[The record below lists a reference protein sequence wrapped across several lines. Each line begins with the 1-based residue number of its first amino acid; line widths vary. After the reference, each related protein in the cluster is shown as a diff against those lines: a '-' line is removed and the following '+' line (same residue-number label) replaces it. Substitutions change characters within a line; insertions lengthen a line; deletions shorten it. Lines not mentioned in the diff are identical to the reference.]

1 MRINTNI
8 SALIANS
15 HLRANDNLMSDTME
29 RLSSGLKLNRS
40 ADDSAGMAIASRMRT
55 QIRGLDQA
63 NENASDGESLVQSA
77 EGALNEV
84 TAMIQRMRE
93 LAVQGANGTNGD
105 DEREAITQEISA
117 LQDEIER
124 IAKDTEFNGKPLLD
138 GSQERRRY
146 NNVTGTDVVA
156 LSEQV
161 PAGNYAITV
170 TELGT
175 QAVKT
180 AEFTENDE
188 YVIQESGVIRIN
200 GYEVRVNEGDTVAD
214 VKVKLVDAGDKLNL
228 TTEFEEA
235 AAGAA
240 GGTMT
245 FTSYEYGE
253 SISIETSAST
263 NELCEVFGFKPEAV
277 TTLTFAGN
285 DTDPITQSGV
295 ITINGQDVVINPI
308 KVQDDPNTP
317 DVNEEAVN
325 TVGDVKKMLVEAAN
339 SAGLSAAIENGGV
352 VFTAYSNGGSID
364 IQTDAVSATW
374 FTAAEFT
381 KEDVT
386 VSGTDMKAELIREAQ
401 VATSE
406 FSNTAVVTFEGN
418 KAIIR
423 DNGGFEMEYKLYPD
437 EMTAEDLQTLADG
450 NSLTITTEVKDLGM
464 MTLHIG
470 AREGQ
475 IVDVNIPEISL
486 EALGIDMINTNTEYG
501 CGKAITALDGA
512 LDFVSALRSSL
523 GAYQNRLDSTISNLS
538 VVEENMTSAISRIE
552 DADMAAEMT
561 EFTKLQV
568 LTQASTAMVAQANE
582 RPQTVLQLLQ

>member
-117 LQDEIER
+117 LQDGIER

-277 TTLTFAGN
+277 TTLTFTGN
-285 DTDPITQSGV
+285 DTDAITQSGV

-352 VFTAYSNGGSID
+352 VFTAYSNGGTID
-364 IQTDAVSATW
+364 IQTDAVSETW

-386 VSGTDMKAELIREAQ
+386 VSGTDMKAELVREAQ

-418 KAIIR
+418 KAVIR